1 MLAGLTELLAEDG
14 IAPAQVSRLAHATTL
29 VTNTLIESS
38 GAKVGVLT
46 TQGFRDVLEI
56 GRMRRPSLYDLD
68 KDKPSPL
75 ATREVR
81 LEVRERVDAAG
92 RVITP
97 LKPEDVERAIARF
110 RNEGIDAVAV
120 CFLHSYANPKH
131 EERAGRMVA
140 AAGLPVSL
148 SSTVSAEYGEFER
161 FSTAVANSYVMP
173 PAHAYLRQLAWEV
186 RSLGIVTPVRMM
198 QSNGGVAT
206 VDVAAR
212 FPVRLISSG
221 PAAGVIGA
229 TILASR
235 TGRGRLISF
244 DMGGTSTDTSLVVD
258 GEPAYASEHEVQ
270 GYSLRT
276 AGIDIR
282 SIGAGGGSLARL
294 DRTGSL
300 RVGPESAGADPG
312 PACYGWG
319 GAEPTVT
326 DANLVLGYLD
336 ADRFCG
342 GALPLSVAAA
352 KRALERHI
360 AAPRGVS
367 VEEAAVGILK
377 VCVTNMVGAVRTI
390 TTERG
395 YDPRDFA
402 LVAFGG
408 AGPVHAGFV
417 AAELNI
423 PEVLV
428 LRDPGLLS
436 AKGLLLSNYRTEVYR
451 TAVQPLLDANCK
463 RLNAAFLALES
474 EAVAQLPEPA
484 DGARRLG
491 LKRILE
497 LCYEGQQN
505 VLPIELKRFPIAPR
519 DLPGIAERLNRRFAA
534 IYGFVPGGRRPQILK
549 LRVLAER
556 KVAIERMLA
565 QGRGGAK
572 ALRRSRTRPF
582 AHRKALFPGRQ
593 GRPLRVPVFERERLA
608 PGTAL
613 AGPALVQEDFSNTV
627 VAPGQRLRVDDF
639 GNLVIATR
647 CAP

>member
-1 MLAGLTELLAEDG
+1 M
-14 IAPAQVSRLAHATTL
+14 
-29 VTNTLIESS
+29 
-38 GAKVGVLT
+38 
-46 TQGFRDVLEI
+46 
-56 GRMRRPSLYDLD
+56 
-68 KDKPSPL
+68 
-75 ATREVR
+75 
-81 LEVRERVDAAG
+81 
-92 RVITP
+92 
-97 LKPEDVERAIARF
+97 
-110 RNEGIDAVAV
+110 
-120 CFLHSYANPKH
+120 
-131 EERAGRMVA
+131 
-140 AAGLPVSL
+140 
-148 SSTVSAEYGEFER
+148 
-161 FSTAVANSYVMP
+161 
-173 PAHAYLRQLAWEV
+173 
-186 RSLGIVTPVRMM
+186 
-198 QSNGGVAT
+198 
-206 VDVAAR
+206 
-212 FPVRLISSG
+212 
-221 PAAGVIGA
+221 
-229 TILASR
+229 
-235 TGRGRLISF
+235 
-244 DMGGTSTDTSLVVD
+244 
-258 GEPAYASEHEVQ
+258 
-270 GYSLRT
+270 
-276 AGIDIR
+276 
-282 SIGAGGGSLARL
+282 
-294 DRTGSL
+294 
-300 RVGPESAGADPG
+300 
-312 PACYGWG
+312 
-319 GAEPTVT
+319 
-326 DANLVLGYLD
+326 
-336 ADRFCG
+336 
-342 GALPLSVAAA
+342 
-352 KRALERHI
+352 
-360 AAPRGVS
+360 
-367 VEEAAVGILK
+367 EEAAVGILK

-519 DLPGIAERLNRRFAA
+519 DLPRIAERLNRRFAA